1 MSVIGVIVLHVFIPF
16 VTYFIGDNIIC
27 RNDFHMS
34 TFILTCGWILSILLA
49 MNVYMKVTKNILV
62 YIVSIL
68 FLIFDAIMIS
78 IIDSQKYVF
87 DICVINFIYL
97 LWIKFWNFFENSWEN
112 IPTFYKRNRV
122 DIFRVFHRSF
132 IWLILASNIWFCIR
146 YISNE
151 SGLTSQLQHIFHIN
165 DWNNDADN
173 SIYSRIV
180 NMVSTHYAHEKRRL
194 FFTVCGTYF
203 FPVLTLCTCF
213 IYLLDKYLVQTICRY
228 TMRLSGIEIHSSSD
242 VYLRNTAN
250 EYALECDYDVL
261 ILSTDNDKDFIT
273 NNSIVSCLEEKDYK
287 VCFPESDLN
296 AGGSVI
302 DIYQKVINSSKIIIV
317 VYSKAFLEDCFMHQI
332 VLEGMITSLSEDSKN
347 CDKSIFFIIKDECN
361 IPNFLGKYEFLDT
374 RQMFSKRN
382 HIRRQLY
389 AWMEGKVP
397 RSKSVCLDL
406 IIRLI
411 SIICYLSSVISI
423 IAVMAIIICFSIEL
437 KQVINSKKNYNTY
450 YY

>member
-1 MSVIGVIVLHVFIPF
+1 
-16 VTYFIGDNIIC
+16 
-27 RNDFHMS
+27 
-34 TFILTCGWILSILLA
+34 
-49 MNVYMKVTKNILV
+49 
-62 YIVSIL
+62 
-68 FLIFDAIMIS
+68 MIS
-78 IIDSQKYVF
+78 IIDSQKGVF

-112 IPTFYKRNRV
+112 IPIFYKRNRNY
-122 DIFRVFHRSF
+122 IFRVFHWSF
-132 IWLILASNIWFCIR
+132 IWLILANIIWFCIR

-151 SGLTSQLQHIFHIN
+151 SGLTSELQHIFHMN

-180 NMVSTHYAHEKRRL
+180 NMMNTHYVHEKRRL

-228 TMRLSGIEIHSSSD
+228 TMRLAGIEIQSSSD
-242 VYLRNTAN
+242 AYLRNIAN

-317 VYSKAFLEDCFMHQI
+317 VYSKAFLEDCFMHKI
-332 VLEGMITSLSEDSKN
+332 VLEGMITSVSEDSKK

-397 RSKSVCLDL
+397 PSGSICSNL
-406 IIRLI
+406 IIRLF
-411 SIICYLSSVISI
+411 SIINYLLSVISI
-423 IAVMAIIICFSIEL
+423 IAVMLIILAVSIGI
-437 KQVINSKKNYNTY
+437 KQEWHKNKNKLPIYQL
-450 YY
+450 